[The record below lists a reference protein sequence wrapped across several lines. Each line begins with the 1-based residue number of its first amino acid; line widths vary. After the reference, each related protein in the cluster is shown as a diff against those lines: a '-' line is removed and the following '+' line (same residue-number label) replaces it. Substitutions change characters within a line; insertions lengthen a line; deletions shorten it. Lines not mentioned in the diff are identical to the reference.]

1 MTKLKRLGLVFL
13 MMYVAAIFIMGLSWC
28 GHSISILL
36 PQLLLGAVLIV
47 PEPLLTVLGI
57 AHLIKS
63 VLYENAQ
70 MYAQGVG
77 TVFAVTSLVLSYTLY
92 IAFALVYVC
101 AKRRWLARV
110 CLCALAALLA
120 FACYFATQIDPTL

>member
-13 MMYVAAIFIMGLSWC
+13 MMYVAAIFMGLSWC

-36 PQLLLGAVLIV
+36 PQLLLGVVLIV

-120 FACYFATQIDPTL
+120 FACYFATQIDPTI

>member
-13 MMYVAAIFIMGLSWC
+13 MMYVAAIFIGLSWC

-36 PQLLLGAVLIV
+36 PQFLLGAVLIV
-47 PEPLLTVLGI
+47 LEPLLTVLGI

-92 IAFALVYVC
+92 IAFALIYVC

-120 FACYFATQIDPTL
+120 FACYFATQIDPTI

>member
-13 MMYVAAIFIMGLSWC
+13 IMYATAIFMGLQWC
-28 GHSISILL
+28 GYSISILL
-36 PQLLLGAVLIV
+36 PQLLLGVVLIF
-47 PEPLLTVLGI
+47 PEPLCTVLGI

-77 TVFAVTSLVLSYTLY
+77 TVFAVTSLVLSYALY
-92 IAFALVYVC
+92 IAFALCYVYI
-101 AKRRWLARV
+101 KRRWLARV
-110 CLCALAALLA
+110 CLCALAALLG
-120 FACYFATQIDPTL
+120 FSCYFATQIDPTL